1 MTMKQWALKC
11 GIALWVIS
19 WIFPYYFVSS
29 RVKILLILPWTQNYD
44 LGEVTA
50 GGFLIGRDDLIK
62 QNASLEDNLNWR
74 LINADCNNPFDLIS
88 KVVKETTEHNTTV
101 LLGVGCQST
110 CYHLAQLASAFNTP
124 FITIGCME
132 PTLSIEQ
139 NFPTLIRTVPHY
151 GEWLGKI
158 VHHILMTFHWKRVA
172 LVRLEDSSL
181 EVAERR
187 LKDELG
193 KMGIEVHTVLV
204 IRGKMDL
211 SEVVQNAYS

>member
-1 MTMKQWALKC
+1 MTMKQWASRS
-11 GIALWVIS
+11 GIALWMIS
-19 WIFPYYFVSS
+19 WIFTCVASS
-29 RVKILLILPWTQNYD
+29 KVKLLLVLPWMQNYD
-44 LGEVTA
+44 LGEITA
-50 GGFLIGRDDLIK
+50 GGFLIGLEELQK
-62 QNASLEDNLNWR
+62 NASLAAELDWR
-74 LINADCNNPFDLIS
+74 LINADCSTPFNLIS
-88 KVVKETTEHNTTV
+88 KVVRESAASNGTV
-101 LLGVGCQST
+101 LIGVGCQST